1 MTLYRYNVNKCEVVM
16 LKTTS
21 KPLWNHELAIEF
33 KENLSKSL
41 NAKLKRA
48 VAKTV
53 YGPTSLTNFD
63 KALAFAERHPE
74 NHQIFYPGAT
84 SPLYHEGGLCI
95 IRKSPYRCAEYDNNG
110 ILRRIEKESKYGS
123 VVRDV
128 IAMTYDISL
137 KKPYSNLIMK
147 GQSSFKDVLSGARK
161 VKEIFDKSVKEWEE
175 CIKKCFHS

>member
-1 MTLYRYNVNKCEVVM
+1 MTLYRYNVYKCEVVM

-48 VAKTV
+48 VAKTG

-74 NHQIFYPGAT
+74 NHQIFYPGVT

-110 ILRRIEKESKYGS
+110 ILRRIEKKSKYGS
-123 VVRDV
+123 VIRDV
-128 IAMTYDISL
+128 IAMTYDIYIN
-137 KKPYSNLIMK
+137 KPRQKITMG
-147 GQSSFKDVLSGARK
+147 GQSSFKDVLSGGRK
-161 VKEIFDKSVKEWEE
+161 IKEIYDKSVKEWNER
-175 CIKKCFHS
+175 IDKWLHS